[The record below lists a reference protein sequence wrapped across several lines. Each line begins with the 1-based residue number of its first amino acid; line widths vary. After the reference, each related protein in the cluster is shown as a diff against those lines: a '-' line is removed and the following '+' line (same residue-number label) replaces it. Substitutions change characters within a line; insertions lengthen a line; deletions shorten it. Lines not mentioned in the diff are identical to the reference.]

1 MSFVILNKTSGN
13 MLGTAVG
20 DRQLKPYI
28 LPDQE
33 AVDAKIRELL
43 NKNPMET
50 YEVFVLM
57 NTYSAKVEVTKS

>member
-1 MSFVILNKTSGN
+1 MPFIILNKTTGG
-13 MLGTAVG
+13 MLGTTVE
-20 DRQLKPYI
+20 RVLKPYI
-28 LPDQE
+28 LPDHA

-43 NKNPMET
+43 NKNPLET